1 MMERYIKGVVF
12 DKDGTLLDF
21 HATWDVPFG
30 AMIAGLAGGD
40 SDLES
45 RLADSLGFD
54 LVTRSIIAG
63 SPFVTE
69 SNVGFG
75 NQVAAVIGRP
85 PDDRELLA
93 EIAQAISDNAP
104 VMPTAAPGAAALLA
118 ELSALDIPVA
128 LATNDAEARGR
139 EQMAALGWSGHFG
152 AVYGYDSGYGE
163 KPDPGM
169 VLAAAKDM
177 GLDPSNVVMVGDSH
191 IDMAAGRAAG
201 VITALVGGRADL
213 VYEADIVL
221 PALVD
226 LLDHLG

>member
-1 MMERYIKGVVF
+1 MTERRILGVVF

-40 SDLES
+40 SDLER
-45 RLADSLGFD
+45 RLADALGFD
-54 LVTRSIIAG
+54 LATRSITPG
-63 SPFVTE
+63 SPFVTD

-75 NQVAAVIGRP
+75 NRVAAVIGRP
-85 PDDRELLA
+85 PDDRDLLV
-93 EIAQAISDNAP
+93 EIARAIADNAP
-104 VMPTAAPGAAALLA
+104 AKPTAAPGAGLLLTELAARG
-118 ELSALDIPVA
+118 IPIA
-128 LATNDAEARGR
+128 LATNDAESRGR
-139 EQMAALGWSGHFG
+139 AQMEAMGWSGHFR
-152 AVYGYDSGYGE
+152 AVFGYDSGHGE

-169 VLAAAKDM
+169 VLAAARWM

-201 VITALVGGRADL
+201 VITALVGGSADL
-213 VYEADIVL
+213 VDEADIVL
-221 PALVD
+221 PDLVD